1 MGVCGPAADARARH
15 LPEWQSAEWSKW
27 SGRCAEAVGGRVQL
41 PQGAKGSA
49 GWAEADMA
57 IDVHPHVAELELAL
71 EVDMCTLTI
80 VVRDVDT
87 ALQMLLHD
95 RLALVHLGW
104 HDPAERFGDALHAD
118 GLGPRDSPIDHASNP
133 SVTLLVAELI
143 IRHQLLHHTVER
155 HI

>member
-1 MGVCGPAADARARH
+1 MV
-15 LPEWQSAEWSKW
+15 
-27 SGRCAEAVGGRVQL
+27 VGGRVQL

-87 ALQMLLHD
+87 ALQMLL
-95 RLALVHLGW
+95 RVQ
-104 HDPAERFGDALHAD
+104 
-118 GLGPRDSPIDHASNP
+118 S
-133 SVTLLVAELI
+133 LL
-143 IRHQLLHHTVER
+143 
-155 HI
+155 